1 MARWIDPE
9 PLDVPE
15 EIQQIVR
22 APAGLAPL
30 VAGLLVRRGI
40 ADLEVVR
47 GFLDPGA
54 YVPASPWELPG
65 LAAAIERI
73 ERAIARRE
81 RIAVWGDLDVDG
93 QTATAL
99 YLEALRDLGANVTF
113 YVPTRRESHGIHPA
127 GVERLID
134 RGAGLILTAD
144 TGVDGREAIALAAG
158 RGVDV
163 LVTDHHDLPASP
175 PGALALVNP
184 KLLPPDHPLYELSG
198 VGVAYEVTQALYE
211 EMGRGDVEHLLD
223 LVALGMVADVA
234 TLRADVRY
242 LVQRGLVV
250 LRSAGRLGLK
260 EVMGLAGLD
269 PAAVTEEEISF
280 SLAPRLNAMSR
291 VGQDSEAKSAA
302 AAGVEL
308 LTTRDRTEAR
318 IIATELEALN
328 ARRRWL
334 TRQTM
339 DAALSQLD
347 RQRALLDGPAIV
359 VAGANWDPGIVGIVA
374 GRLAERFHKPAI
386 VLSAPPGEI
395 ARGSAR
401 SIEGVDIHAAIAA
414 QRDMLYRCGG
424 HPMAA
429 GLSIQ
434 EERINEFRRA
444 LWRTLEQTAPP
455 VSEEEIRIDAC
466 LPLDQVSLDLVQA
479 IGGLA
484 PFGPGN
490 EAPVFVATGLTVA
503 SSAVI
508 GRTREHRRL
517 VVRSAQGGE
526 SSPRPHGAWGARGE
540 AVVLWWQSADRP
552 VPEGPFDLAYTV
564 GVNTFRGEQGVQ
576 LTWIDARLAAP
587 QPVEVLPE
595 RAVDVKD
602 YRRLADPVPTLR
614 AWVARAEPGQAGSTL
629 VWGEGAQV
637 AGVALCHRGE
647 LSAAE
652 TLVIWTAP
660 PGPGELHAAL
670 EAASPRRV
678 VLFGVDPGLDAPAVF
693 LRRLAGLAKHA
704 LRAYGGHVALPALAA
719 AMAHSEETVR
729 LGLEWM
735 SLKGQAGVT
744 FGPRGAVTLR
754 PGSGEGDTG
763 SREDEERQHV
773 LRGQLLAQLAE
784 AAAYRAYFYEADAEG
799 LVRGR

>member
-9 PLDVPE
+9 PLEVPE

-22 APAGLAPL
+22 APGGLASL

-40 ADLEVVR
+40 TDPEIAR
-47 GFLDPGA
+47 GFLDPGV
-54 YVPASPWELPG
+54 YVPASPWELPD
-65 LAAAIERI
+65 LVPTIERI
-73 ERAIARRE
+73 ETAVTRGE
-81 RIAVWGDLDVDG
+81 RIAIWGDLDVDG
-93 QTATAL
+93 QTATAV

-113 YVPTRRESHGIHPA
+113 YVPTRRESHGVHPG
-127 GVERLID
+127 GVQRLID
-134 RGAGLILTAD
+134 QGARLILTAD

-184 KLLPPDHPLYELSG
+184 KLLPPDHSLYELSG
-198 VGVAYEVTQALYE
+198 AGVAYKVTQALYE
-211 EMGRGDVEHLLD
+211 EMGRGDIEHLLD

-234 TLRADVRY
+234 TLRADARY
-242 LVQRGLVV
+242 LVQRGLTV
-250 LRSAGRLGLK
+250 LRSASRLGLK
-260 EVMGLAGLD
+260 EVMGLAGLNPVALTAED
-269 PAAVTEEEISF
+269 ISF
-280 SLAPRLNAMSR
+280 SLAPRLNAISR

-318 IIATELEALN
+318 TIATALEALN
-328 ARRRWL
+328 AQRRWL
-334 TRQTM
+334 TRQTT

-401 SIEGVDIHAAIAA
+401 SIQGVDIHAAIAA

-455 VSEEEIRIDAC
+455 PSEEEIHIDAC
-466 LPLDQVSLDLVQA
+466 LPLDQVSLDLAQA
-479 IGGLA
+479 IGELA

-490 EAPVFVATGLTVA
+490 EAPVFAATGLTVA
-503 SSAVI
+503 SSAII

-517 VVRSAQGGE
+517 VVRDARGGE
-526 SSPRPHGAWGARGE
+526 SSPPAHGE

-564 GVNTFRGEQGVQ
+564 GVNTFRGKQGVQ
-576 LTWIDARLAAP
+576 LTWIDARLATP
-587 QPVEVLPE
+587 QPVEVIPE
-595 RAVDVKD
+595 RAIDVKD
-602 YRRLADPVPTLR
+602 YRGLADPVPMLR
-614 AWVARAEPGQAGSTL
+614 ALATRAEPGRAGSTL

-637 AGVALCHRGE
+637 AGVPLCRRGE

-652 TLVIWTAP
+652 TLVVWTAP

-670 EAASPRRV
+670 EAVSPRKI
-678 VLFGVDPGLDAPAVF
+678 VLFGVDPGLDAPTVF
-693 LRRLAGLAKHA
+693 LRRLAGLVKHA
-704 LRAYGGHVALPALAA
+704 LRAYGGQVALPALAA
-719 AMAHSEETVR
+719 AMAHSEETVW

-735 SLKGQAGVT
+735 SLKGQVDVV

-754 PGSGEGDTG
+754 PGTGEGDTG
-763 SREDEERQHV
+763 GREDEERQHV
-773 LRGQLLAQLAE
+773 VQGRLQAQLAE
-784 AAAYRAYFYEADAEG
+784 AAAYRAYFRDADGER